1 MSSSAE
7 PGVAA
12 VAAAATSVTAGKGF
26 RPLKVIGKVRES
38 STITSFHL
46 EPAEPGG
53 WHAFE
58 AGQFLI
64 FKFPADNER
73 GHVLRTYSV
82 SCAPGHPGRYRIS
95 VKREASPRP
104 GVPDG
109 LGSCHLHDHVA
120 VGDVLMADGP
130 RGDFYL
136 DRMSARPVVLLSGGV
151 GLTPMVSMLH
161 ALVEQSDRRAVFI
174 HACDNGEVH
183 ALGDEVRVLA
193 AARSGVEAHF
203 VYRFPTEAD
212 CAAQRHQAEGVITRE
227 LLQRLLPLD
236 DYEFYLCGPP
246 PFMQAVFRL
255 VRSLGVAKDRIA
267 YEFFGPATVLEPDE
281 AAAMPV
287 AAPASPAAPAAPAH
301 GATGGEASTTAVDGA
316 ITVTFRKSGRSA
328 TWVDGSE
335 SLLSFAESHG
345 LAPEFSC
352 RAGVCGTCTTGL
364 VEGEISYFED
374 PLDDPGAGQ
383 VLICCA
389 RPKASVVLDL

>member
-1 MSSSAE
+1 MS
-7 PGVAA
+7 AA
-12 VAAAATSVTAGKGF
+12 VGAGGF

-53 WHAFE
+53 WRAFE
-58 AGQFLI
+58 AGQFLV

-95 VKREASPRP
+95 VKREAAAQP
-104 GVPDG
+104 GLPEG
-109 LGSCHLHDHVA
+109 LGSCYLHDKIE
-120 VGDVLMADGP
+120 VGGVLTADGP

-136 DRMSARPVVLLSGGV
+136 DRKSARPVVLLSGGV

-161 ALVEQSDRRAVFI
+161 ALAEQSDRRTVFI

-183 ALGDEVRVLA
+183 ALGDEVRALA
-193 AARSGVEAHF
+193 ASRSGIEAHV
-203 VYRFPTEAD
+203 VYRFPTDAD
-212 CAAQRHQAEGVITRE
+212 RVSQRHQAEGVITRE

-236 DYEFYLCGPP
+236 DYEFYMCGPP

-255 VRSLGVAKDRIA
+255 VRSLGVPKERIA

-281 AAAMPV
+281 ALAKPAPL
-287 AAPASPAAPAAPAH
+287 AAPAPAAPS
-301 GATGGEASTTAVDGA
+301 GTVDGA

-328 TWVDGSE
+328 PWVDGAE

-352 RAGVCGTCTTGL
+352 RAGVCGTCKTGL
-364 VEGEISYFED
+364 VEGEVSYFED

-389 RPKASVVLDL
+389 RPKGNVVLDI